1 MSKLIHKYYI
11 IYVKKFNNI
20 KQDNMYKNKNGALN
34 NIAGIKIAT
43 FRKNRRPKMSQ
54 RALADKMQLVGID
67 IDKNAIQRIEC
78 GKRFITD
85 IELKAIS
92 DVLKVDVNE
101 LLN

>member
-1 MSKLIHKYYI
+1 
-11 IYVKKFNNI
+11 
-20 KQDNMYKNKNGALN
+20 MYKNKNGALN

-85 IELKAIS
+85 IELKVFS
-92 DVLKVDVNE
+92 KVLNVDVNE